1 MNNPAAQTIYGPM
14 SIVAIEQYQPEKQRL
29 VKDELAIQ
37 FLPAA
42 LRAFVSL
49 TRWSILRKLFYSL
62 SEIRGHGVWGAVL
75 CRKHYINDRLE
86 KALTAG
92 VNAVVILGAGLDTCA
107 YRSNALADLPVF
119 EVDLPENSAY
129 KKARLQ
135 HIYYQVPAHI
145 RLIGLNFDEQD
156 LESTLISHGYQINRE
171 VFFIWEAV
179 TQYLT
184 ADGVRDTFRF
194 LSKATSGSQLVFTYI
209 RQDFIDGTELYGL
222 EALHKTY
229 CGKSPVWK
237 FGMIPEQVE
246 LFLQEYGW
254 QVREH
259 LGTEEYLERYIQ
271 PIERD
276 LTVTEIE
283 RTVHAVKM

>member
-1 MNNPAAQTIYGPM
+1 MKNPASQTIYGPM
-14 SIVAIEQYQPEKQRL
+14 CIAAIEQYYPEKQRL

-37 FLPAA
+37 FLPAT
-42 LRAFVSL
+42 LRAFVCL
-49 TRWSILRKLFYSL
+49 TRWSILRKLFYTL

-75 CRKHYINDRLE
+75 CRKHYINDKLE
-86 KALTAG
+86 NALKAG

-119 EVDLPENSAY
+119 EVDLPKNSAY
-129 KKARLQ
+129 KKTRLQ
-135 HIYYQVPAHI
+135 HIYHQVPAHI
-145 RLIGLNFDEQD
+145 RLIGLNIDEQD
-156 LESTLISHGYQINRE
+156 LESTLISHGYQIKRE

-194 LSKATSGSQLVFTYI
+194 LSRAISGSHLVFTYI
-209 RQDFIDGTELYGL
+209 RQDFIDGTALYSL
-222 EALHKTY
+222 EALHKNY
-229 CGKSPVWK
+229 CGKTPVWK
-237 FGMIPEQVE
+237 FGMIPEQIE
-246 LFLQEYGW
+246 PFLQEYGW

-259 LGTEEYLERYIQ
+259 LGAQEYLKNFVK
-271 PIERD
+271 PIGRD